1 MMKKLLMLL
10 TVLLVLLPAAS
21 LADELDV
28 TWKAGGS
35 KKIDAALLS
44 DGSDET
50 VYRFPKGKTAEMTCD
65 LPEGTAVKMAYVRVD
80 STPSKIELQFLNSKR
95 KWETA
100 VLVENPGPECIL
112 TADDALTGRLRLL
125 ITYSANSATPL
136 TELRVFSDTN
146 LPESLHQW
154 TAGGHQDVLLTLDTL
169 TGFDA
174 SAITEWMQQGRSVAI
189 ASLTTPKESVLAVTD
204 ALWDAGV
211 RVMPLFGGYA
221 ETTRTPA
228 NALKNWN
235 EKKVTATVA
244 SWIRG
249 VQPLLLVDG
258 GEVTALVMEAASEN
272 AIDPDYELEDAAAG
286 GLWAVPES
294 MTMGGD
300 VVSAIQ
306 ALGQRDNEL
315 VRASCRVPFE
325 GAVSSDVSLIPYPE
339 NRDAEGYLTEGEF
352 VYEDAENGLW
362 AYLSPTLQVE
372 IIQYDMDK
380 PAQRYFV
387 AEVKFDVEAEEF
399 RQHTWVNASY
409 KGQQTYPQTLA
420 QTSRLVFAVN
430 GDYYPYRVDK
440 GHTVGNI
447 IRDYKVLYNMNNS
460 KNPGFPPL
468 DTMAIHED
476 GSISVHKVKS
486 ISADELLAL
495 GDVRDALS
503 FGPYL
508 ADDGVLRVYDGKN
521 ASLQEPRCA
530 VGMVEPGHY
539 IFVDC
544 EGRVPDGPKGMT
556 VNQIGMLLYGLG
568 CNETFLLDGGS
579 TSVMI
584 FMGEKLNRSGFNTY
598 VGSPRNQHE
607 LFGIGQSE
615 LVHTDWF
622 DGKPKK

>member
-1 MMKKLLMLL
+1 MKKLLMILS
-10 TVLLVLLPAAS
+10 VLLLLLPAA
-21 LADELDV
+21 AMAGELEV
-28 TWKAGGS
+28 TWKASGS
-35 KKIDAALLS
+35 KKIDAALLT

-50 VYRFPKGKTAEMTCD
+50 VYRFPKGKTAELTCD
-65 LPEGTAVKMAYVRVD
+65 LPDGAQVKMAYVRVD
-80 STPSKIELQFLNSKR
+80 STPSKIELQFLNSKK

-100 VLVENPGPECIL
+100 VLAENPGPECVL
-112 TADDALTGRLRLL
+112 TAKSALTGRLRLL
-125 ITYSANSATPL
+125 ITYAANSATPL
-136 TELRVFSDTN
+136 TELRVFSDAN
-146 LPESLHQW
+146 LPEELHRW
-154 TAGGHQDVLLTLDTL
+154 TVGGHHDVLLTVDSL
-169 TGFDA
+169 TGFKT
-174 SAITEWMQQGRSVAI
+174 STISEWMQQGRSVAI
-189 ASLTTPKESVLAVTD
+189 ASLTVPADSVLAVTD
-204 ALWDAGV
+204 KLWDAGL

-221 ETTRTPA
+221 ESTRTAA
-228 NALKNWN
+228 NALKNWG

-244 SWIRG
+244 SWLRG
-249 VQPLLLVDG
+249 VKPMLLVDG
-258 GEVTALVMEAASEN
+258 GEVTALVMKTASAN
-272 AIDPDYELEDAAAG
+272 AVDPDYELEDAAAG
-286 GLWAVPES
+286 GLWAVPSS
-294 MTMGGD
+294 MTMKGD
-300 VVSAIQ
+300 VLAAIQ
-306 ALGQRDNEL
+306 SMGERDDSLLREI
-315 VRASCRVPFE
+315 CRVPFE
-325 GAVSSDVSLIPYPE
+325 SAVSSDVSLIPYPD
-339 NRDAEGYLTEGEF
+339 NRNEEGYLTEGEF
-352 VYEDAENGLW
+352 VFEDVEKGLW

-380 PAQRYFV
+380 PCQRYFV
-387 AEVKFDVEAEEF
+387 AEVKFDTEAEEF
-399 RQHTWVNASY
+399 RQHTWVNANY

-430 GDYYPYRVDK
+430 GDYYPYRVEK
-440 GHTVGNI
+440 GNTVGNI
-447 IRDYKVLYNMNNS
+447 IRDYKVLYNMNNN

-486 ISADELLAL
+486 ISADELLAK

-508 ADDGVLRVYDGKN
+508 ADDGELRIYDGKN

-530 VGMVEPGHY
+530 VGMVEPGHF

-544 EGRVPDGPKGMT
+544 EGRVPNGPKGLT
-556 VNQIGMLLYGLG
+556 VNQIGMLLYGEG
-568 CNETFLLDGGS
+568 CNETFMLDGGS

-584 FMGEKLNRSGFNTY
+584 FMGEKPNRTGKDTS

>member
-1 MMKKLLMLL
+1 MKKLLTLL
-10 TVLLVLLPAAS
+10 TLLLLVLPAAAM
-21 LADELDV
+21 ADEVDV

-35 KKIDAALLS
+35 KKIDAALLT

-50 VYRFPKGKTAEMTCD
+50 VYRFPKGNKAEATCD
-65 LPEGTAVKMAYVRVD
+65 LPQDAQVVAAYVRVD
-80 STPSKIELQFLNSKR
+80 STPSKIELQFLNSKK

-100 VLVENPGPECIL
+100 VLMENPGPECIL
-112 TADDALTGRLRLL
+112 VSDQALTGRLRLL
-125 ITYSANSATPL
+125 ITYSGNSATPL
-136 TELRVFSDTN
+136 YELRVFSDTN
-146 LPESLHQW
+146 LPAELRRW
-154 TAGGHQDVLLTLDTL
+154 TAAGEQDVLLTLDSL

-174 SAITEWMQQGRSVAI
+174 STLTAWLQQGRSVAV
-189 ASLTTPKESVLAVTD
+189 ASLTTPASPLAVTD
-204 ALWDAGV
+204 ALWDAGL
-211 RVMPLFGGYA
+211 RTMPLFGGYA
-221 ETTRTPA
+221 ETTKTPA
-228 NALKNWN
+228 NALKGWG

-244 SWIRG
+244 SWIRSAK
-249 VQPLLLVDG
+249 PLLLVDG
-258 GEVTALVMEAASEN
+258 GEVTALVLDNASAN
-272 AIDPDYELEDAAAG
+272 AIDPDYELTDAASG
-286 GLWAVPES
+286 GLWAVPQT
-294 MTMGGD
+294 MTASGD
-300 VVSAIQ
+300 VIGAMQ
-306 ALGQRDNEL
+306 QLGQRDNDL
-315 VRASCRVPFE
+315 LRAACRVPFE
-325 GAVSSDVSLIPYPE
+325 DAVSSEVSLIPYPE

-352 VYEDAENGLW
+352 VFEDAEKGLW
-362 AYLSPTLQVE
+362 AYLSPTLQVQ
-372 IIQYDMDK
+372 IVQYDMDK
-380 PAQRYFV
+380 PCQRYFV
-387 AEVKFDVEAEEF
+387 AEVKFDPAAEDF
-399 RQHTWVNASY
+399 RQHTWIKATY
-409 KGQQTYPQTLA
+409 KNHQIYPQTLA
-420 QTSRLVFAVN
+420 QSSRLVFAVN

-440 GHTVGNI
+440 GNTVGNI
-447 IRDYKVLYNMNNS
+447 IRDYKVLYNMNNN

-476 GSISVHKVKS
+476 GSISVHAVKS

-530 VGMVEPGHY
+530 IGMVEPGHY

-615 LVHTDWF
+615 LVHTEWI